1 MYKRQLPEEGRYD
14 GYLQLENGVGMM
26 RLLETEVKERLEQL
40 EGDDREVNA
49 TVATGRL
56 AAPYIGKMIKLVQKK
71 FPNVQAE
78 VYAVKN
84 NFFGE
89 KITVSGLITST
100 DPVSY
105 THLDVYK
112 RQLYRYPTE
121 QY

>member
-1 MYKRQLPEEGRYD
+1 
-14 GYLQLENGVGMM
+14 MM

-89 KITVSGLITST
+89 KITVSGLITAT
-100 DPVSY
+100 DLMDQLAQRNLGEKVLIMQY
-105 THLDVYK
+105 AQK
-112 RQLYRYPTE
+112 RRGCFSG
-121 QY
+121 